1 MLSMNDARITELADV
16 LGDPVPA
23 GGDEVRFESPFGQ
36 GDDPNK
42 HLYVN
47 VVKGKWMDF
56 KSGQA
61 GSLTY
66 LHFLLG
72 VVEGERIAKPLD
84 TLGNL
89 KDLLAGLGNIEPF
102 VREIAPLPEWFKDID
117 AGSIVHRYLRDR
129 GVDDADISFY
139 GLGEGSGEFRDWVVM
154 PSITTGGRCEYW
166 VSRDI
171 AKKTYRNPTV
181 DRRYH
186 VCFLDKALEQNT
198 GQIVVCEGI
207 FSAIAAGRDAVA
219 TLGKL
224 VTQNQLNVMWDA
236 GVRDVTLALDGDAWK
251 ESLDTAERMIKIGM
265 QVKVLPLPEDQ
276 DPADLG
282 RPLFRSL
289 LESCSQ
295 PVTTLSLMK
304 MRLVTTA

>member
-1 MLSMNDARITELADV
+1 M
-16 LGDPVPA
+16 
-23 GGDEVRFESPFGQ
+23 RFESPFCG
-36 GDDPNK
+36 GNDPNK

-47 VVKGKWMDF
+47 VVKGKWIDF

-61 GSLTY
+61 GSVTY

-72 VVEGERIAKPLD
+72 VEADQRMAAPLD

-89 KDLLAGLGNIEPF
+89 KDLLDAIDKPETF
-102 VREIAPLPEWFKDID
+102 VRETAELPEWFKAID
-117 AGSIVHRYLRDR
+117 AGSTVHQYLRGR
-129 GVDDADISFY
+129 GVDDSDISFY
-139 GLGEGSGEFRDWVVM
+139 GLGEGSGEFRDWVVL
-154 PSITTGGRCEYW
+154 PSFGSGGECEYW
-166 VSRDI
+166 VSRDT

-186 VCFLDKALEQNT
+186 VCFLDKALEQDT

-224 VTQNQLNVMWDA
+224 VTNAQINVMWEA
-236 GVRDVTLALDGDAWK
+236 GVRNVVLALDGDAWK
-251 ESLDTAERMIKIGM
+251 EALDTAERMVRIGM
-265 QVKVLPLPEDQ
+265 DVKVLPLPTDQ
-276 DPADLG
+276 DPADMG

-289 LESCSQ
+289 LEKCSQ
-295 PVTTLSLMK
+295 PATTLSLMK
-304 MRLVTTA
+304 MRLLTTE